1 MKWNLIWVVL
11 IGSLLIVSCKSRKKV
26 VEEVNADETAF
37 QKTLTETLDQQL
49 EFETISLVGKANIKL
64 PESGLK
70 VNANYRINM
79 ISDSLIWMR
88 VSVILGVE
96 VLRVLI
102 TPDSAYFLDK
112 TQKIATISDLSPISG
127 YIGFDAS
134 IKMLQ
139 DVILGNMVL
148 LAEKEQLSPKTLGD
162 TYLYESMVAGN
173 ELLYQINPDQA
184 KLISLEAKNPL
195 KDLHS
200 KINYR
205 DFSSMLGI
213 QAPEGGKIE
222 VLSPSDAIITFA
234 HSKMEVNPSQ
244 LSTKF
249 RIPSS
254 YKKVYPE

>member
-1 MKWNLIWVVL
+1 MKWNLVWVIL
-11 IGSLLIVSCKSRKKV
+11 LGSLLVVSCKSRKKTTEGV
-26 VEEVNADETAF
+26 KADETAF
-37 QKTLTETLDQQL
+37 QKTLDETLDQQL
-49 EFETISLVGKANIKL
+49 EFETMSLVGKANIRL

-102 TPDSAYFLDK
+102 TPDSAYFMDK
-112 TQKIATISDLSPISG
+112 TQKIVTISDLSPISG

-139 DVILGNMVL
+139 DVLVGNLVL
-148 LAEKEQLSPKTLGD
+148 LSEKEELNPASKGD
-162 TYLYESMVAGN
+162 NFVYESIVAGN
-173 ELLYQINPDQA
+173 ELAYQIDPRQA
-184 KLISLEAKNPL
+184 KLVSLEAQNSL

-200 KINYR
+200 QIYYR
-205 DFSSMLGI
+205 DFSNLLGTR
-213 QAPEGGKIE
+213 APEGGQIKVI
-222 VLSPSDAIITFA
+222 SPSDATISFA
-234 HSKMEVNPSQ
+234 HSKMEINPTQ

-254 YKKVYPE
+254 YQKVYK